1 MTTLKSLVVHIAFQN
16 SKWFGEQRFG
26 TMSKECGKGKH
37 TTCHVSLLPTTGGG
51 FLADTPGFNQPS
63 LLKVTKQILSLQKH
77 FQSEERCSR
86 KMSPPSTYLM
96 TVHLGEYGC
105 VVKGDSERYHT
116 ICRCLIRS
124 RSENHS
130 SYEHLEQK
138 EVIGTKQVLWA

>member
-1 MTTLKSLVVHIAFQN
+1 MLVVV
-16 SKWFGEQRFG
+16 ELVEV
-26 TMSKECGKGKH
+26 ECGQDQEGNAREEAGH
-37 TTCHVSLLPTTGGG
+37 PPRNS
-51 FLADTPGFNQPS
+51 FLADTSGFNQPT
-63 LLKVTKQILSLQKH
+63 LLKVTKQSLAETFRKI
-77 FQSEERCSR
+77 R
-86 KMSPPSTYLM
+86 KMIKENNPPSAYLM
-96 TVHLGEYGC
+96 TVHLDEHGY